1 MSQRYPDINS
11 PHFGQ
16 QARFTIVELVF
27 EHLSLGI
34 EGSKI
39 DDWLALDILC
49 YASVKRISIE
59 SACMELA
66 GASSGKSK
74 REHLYAALEPSRE
87 GIRELEARLNQALKA
102 QLLKRVCR
110 PIEKRRIERAADWV
124 GIASHGQAAQDDDEI
139 RRGAAKSGT
148 TPFHRYATGRWF
160 TADNASP

>member
-1 MSQRYPDINS
+1 
-11 PHFGQ
+11 
-16 QARFTIVELVF
+16 LVL
-27 EHLSLGI
+27 EHLPLGI

-39 DDWLALDILC
+39 DDRLALGILC
-49 YASVKRISIE
+49 CASVKRISIE

-124 GIASHGQAAQDDDEI
+124 GIPLTGKRLRMTMKCGVARPRAARPPFID
-139 RRGAAKSGT
+139 
-148 TPFHRYATGRWF
+148 TPPGRWF